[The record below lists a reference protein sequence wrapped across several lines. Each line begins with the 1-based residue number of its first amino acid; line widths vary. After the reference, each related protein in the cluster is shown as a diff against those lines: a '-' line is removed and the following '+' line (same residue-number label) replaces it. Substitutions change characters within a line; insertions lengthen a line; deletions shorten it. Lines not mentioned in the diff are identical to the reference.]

1 MLMTRPDEL
10 LNDLSRGC
18 RILEMEGHGDFSLG
32 HLSLRDP
39 RGRGFWLKRNRYGLG
54 EILGPDDFVLVTMDG
69 EQIAGEGGRHS
80 EWPIHSEVF
89 RLRPDVQVVA
99 HTHPLHASIL
109 SASSEPILPFS
120 LDPDYFV
127 DLPRFEADVALIKK
141 KEEGL
146 ALAQALGPH
155 FALLIANHGTL
166 FCGTSVA
173 HAICVGVFLERACRS
188 HVLGSSAGFKYTM
201 PSRAIREKRKSEM
214 MTSVHV
220 EHTWAFLNRKLDA
233 LAAAQGT
240 PILYR

>member
-10 LNDLSRGC
+10 LNDLARGC

-39 RGRGFWLKRNRYGLG
+39 QGGGFWLKRNRYGLG

-120 LDPDYFV
+120 
-127 DLPRFEADVALIKK
+127 
-141 KEEGL
+141 
-146 ALAQALGPH
+146 
-155 FALLIANHGTL
+155 
-166 FCGTSVA
+166 
-173 HAICVGVFLERACRS
+173 
-188 HVLGSSAGFKYTM
+188 
-201 PSRAIREKRKSEM
+201 
-214 MTSVHV
+214 
-220 EHTWAFLNRKLDA
+220 
-233 LAAAQGT
+233 
-240 PILYR
+240 